1 MTIAQDAERAAAL
14 TPSPAATE
22 GDAALSSMG
31 YEAQLRRSL
40 TLTDLLVYGLV
51 FIVPVAPFAIFGVV
65 FNASR
70 GMVPLT
76 YAIGLVAMLFTAL
89 SYREMSAAFPV
100 AGSVYA
106 YAGRGLHPSAGFLA
120 GWAILLDYLLI
131 PTLCYVVGAAALHAV
146 VPAIPQGAWVVGFI
160 VFNTVVNMLGME
172 TTARTSRIF
181 LVGELLVLALFV
193 AMGAAAV
200 QHGVNGAH
208 WSTRPFFDPR
218 VFQPSLILGALS
230 IAVLSFLGFDA
241 ISTLAEEAV
250 GGARA
255 IGRATLLA
263 LVLAAALFIAQTYI
277 AALLVPAAT
286 SFVGETATNDAF
298 YTISALIG
306 GRWLELVI
314 AIAAAL
320 SASIANALVA
330 QAATAR
336 LLFAMARDGQLP
348 RMLAH
353 VHPVRRVPERAVLL
367 VSGVSLVLGL
377 FFVGQVGLLSSLVNF
392 GALFSFLLLHAAVV
406 VHFMIR
412 RGGGRLGVHLL
423 SPILGFVVIGFVLAN
438 ADIHAKVGGTI
449 WLGVGVL
456 ILIGFRVAGR
466 STELALES

>member
-1 MTIAQDAERAAAL
+1 MTVAKREEPVAKLTAAAA
-14 TPSPAATE
+14 PAE
-22 GDAALSSMG
+22 GDAALSGMG

-40 TLTDLLVYGLV
+40 SLTDLLVYGLV

-76 YAIGLVAMLFTAL
+76 YVIGLIAMLFTAL
-89 SYREMSAAFPV
+89 SYREMSSAFPV

-106 YAGRGLHPSAGFLA
+106 YAGRGLNPSVGFLA

-146 VPAIPQGAWVVGFI
+146 VPAIPQSAWVIGFI
-160 VFNTVVNMLGME
+160 VFNTVINMLGME
-172 TTARTSRIF
+172 TTARASRLF
-181 LVGELLVLALFV
+181 LLGELVVLALFV
-193 AMGAAAV
+193 AMGIAAI
-200 QHGVNGAH
+200 QRGVNGAH
-208 WSTRPFFDPR
+208 WSMRPFFDAQA
-218 VFQPSLILGALS
+218 FHPSLIFGALS

-250 GGARA
+250 GGAKA
-255 IGRATLLA
+255 VGRATLLA
-263 LVLAAALFIAQTYI
+263 LVLAAGLFIVQTYV
-277 AALLVPAAT
+277 ATLLVPTTT
-286 SFVGETATNDAF
+286 SFAGETATNDAF
-298 YTISALIG
+298 YTISALVG
-306 GRWLELVI
+306 GRWLELVV

-348 RMLAH
+348 RALAH
-353 VHPVRRVPERAVLL
+353 VHPVRKVPERAVLL
-367 VSGVSLVLGL
+367 VSIVSLLLGL
-377 FFVGQVGLLSSLVNF
+377 FFVGQVELLSSLVNF

-406 VHFMIR
+406 SHFMIR
-412 RGGGRLGVHLL
+412 HRGGRIGVHLL
-423 SPILGFVVIGFVLAN
+423 SPIIGFVIIGYVLLN
-438 ADIHAKVGGTI
+438 ADTHAKVGGSV
-449 WLGVGVL
+449 WLGIGIL